1 MATTALMLMTLLTHN
16 NNTNNNIMK
25 NMYDIKYLRA
35 LEKNKLKQ
43 HYESMRYK
51 KPINPRNY
59 KHVRYTNYNYNN
71 NK

>member
-1 MATTALMLMTLLTHN
+1 MATTALMLMTLLTN
-16 NNTNNNIMK
+16 NNNNNMK
-25 NMYDIKYLRA
+25 NMYNIKYLRA

-71 NK
+71 K

>member
-16 NNTNNNIMK
+16 NNNNIMK
-25 NMYDIKYLRA
+25 NMHDIKYLRA

-59 KHVRYTNYNYNN
+59 KHVRYTNYNYNYNN

>member
-1 MATTALMLMTLLTHN
+1 MATTALMLMTLLTN
-16 NNTNNNIMK
+16 NNNNNMK
-25 NMYDIKYLRA
+25 NMYNIKYLRA

-51 KPINPRNY
+51 KPINPMNY
-59 KHVRYTNYNYNN
+59 KHVRYTNYNYNYN

>member
-16 NNTNNNIMK
+16 NNNNNNIMK

-43 HYESMRYK
+43 HYESMRCK
-51 KPINPRNY
+51 KPINPMNY
-59 KHVRYTNYNYNN
+59 KHMRYTNYNYNN
-71 NK
+71 K

>member
-1 MATTALMLMTLLTHN
+1 MTTTALMLMTLLTHN
-16 NNTNNNIMK
+16 NNNIMK
-25 NMYDIKYLRA
+25 NMHDIKYLRA

-51 KPINPRNY
+51 KPINQMNY

-71 NK
+71 NNK

>member
-16 NNTNNNIMK
+16 NNNNIMK

-51 KPINPRNY
+51 KPINPMNY

-71 NK
+71 KYNK